1 MNHQTTNR
9 AAAELKEEVKKGLEH
24 LRTLRDEVR
33 VRLHLAGMEAK
44 QEWNKLEPHLLDVE
58 QAARDASDAS
68 RRAVTEA
75 VESLKKLRQSL

>member
-1 MNHQTTNR
+1 MNQTTNR
-9 AAAELKEEVKKGLEH
+9 AAAELKDEVKKGLEH

-58 QAARDASDAS
+58 QAAREASEAS
-68 RRAVTEA
+68 RRAVAEA

>member
-1 MNHQTTNR
+1 MNQTTNR
-9 AAAELKEEVKKGLEH
+9 AAAELKDEVKKGLEH

-58 QAARDASDAS
+58 QAAREASEAS
-68 RRAVTEA
+68 RRAVAEA
-75 VESLKKLRQSL
+75 IESLKKLRQSL